1 MSTSNMSEQFETASR
16 ALRLKRR
23 AFSNEITAFLQSAKS
38 DTPPAITEFR
48 ERQIHFKNLWD
59 NVVTSTEDCIK
70 LIHEDEDS
78 DGEEARVLKDT
89 LEDLR
94 YKIS

>member
-1 MSTSNMSEQFETASR
+1 MSTTGMSQEFGTASR

-48 ERQIHFKNLWD
+48 ERQVYFAKLWD

-70 LIHEDEDS
+70 LIHEDEDL
-78 DGEEARVLKDT
+78 DGEEARALTDT